1 MEKPSGPGRGRKTN
15 TAKPRRNTGGKVR
28 SNDTKRTDAS
38 PDASSSP
45 FNRTRKFSKD
55 APKSFSPA
63 GPRKSTT
70 GKPYISKDGAP
81 KSFSSAGPRKST
93 TGKPYISK
101 DGAPKSFS
109 SAGPRKPTGGKPYT
123 SEDGVPKKP
132 FGKPAAGSGKPFGK
146 GKPYDREQSF
156 GPRKPGGFT
165 RSYRDR
171 DEKKAGARPKRP
183 ASANQSIGEGI
194 RLNRYLA
201 TAGVCSRR
209 QADELIETGVV
220 KINGVIVTELGT
232 RVKPGDVVL
241 FGDRRV
247 TGEPP
252 VYVLLNKPKD
262 FITTTK
268 DPQNRRTVM
277 ELVSDASPYRLYPVG
292 RLDRGTTGVLLL
304 TNDGAM
310 AEKLAHPA
318 SGIEKIYHATLDQK
332 FTAGDMDAIRRGV
345 NLEDGSVRPDEV
357 DWVTGEDKSHVGIRL
372 HSGRNRVVRRMFEA
386 LGYNVIRLDRVLFA
400 GLTKKGLGRGEYRH
414 LTDTEVNA
422 LKRL

>member
-1 MEKPSGPGRGRKTN
+1 LLENPEVGRSKPNGGNLLALYYLCGKIASMEKPSGPGRGRKTN

-38 PDASSSP
+38 PGASASSSP
-45 FNRTRKFSKD
+45 FNRTRKFTKD
-55 APKSFSPA
+55 APKSFSPS
-63 GPRKSTT
+63 GPRKST
-70 GKPYISKDGAP
+70 
-81 KSFSSAGPRKST
+81 
-93 TGKPYISK
+93 
-101 DGAPKSFS
+101 
-109 SAGPRKPTGGKPYT
+109 GGKPY
-123 SEDGVPKKP
+123 SNEEGAPKKP
-132 FGKPAAGSGKPFGK
+132 FGKPAVPSAKSFGK
-146 GKPYDREQSF
+146 SKPYDREQSF
-156 GPRKPGGFT
+156 GPRKPSGFSK
-165 RSYRDR
+165 SYKGK

-183 ASANQSIGEGI
+183 ASANQTIEEGI

-277 ELVSDASPYRLYPVG
+277 ELVRDASPYRLYPVG

-310 AEKLAHPA
+310 AEKLAHPT
-318 SGIEKIYHATLDQK
+318 SGVEKIYHATLDQK
-332 FTAGDMDAIRRGV
+332 FTAGDMDALRRGV
-345 NLEDGSVRPDEV
+345 ALEDGTVRPDEV

-372 HSGRNRVVRRMFEA
+372 HSGRNRIVRRMFEA
-386 LGYNVIRLDRVLFA
+386 LGYKVVRLDRVLFA

>member
-28 SNDTKRTDAS
+28 SNDAKRPDAS
-38 PDASSSP
+38 PGASSPSSA
-45 FNRTRKFSKD
+45 NRTRKFTKD
-55 APKSFSPA
+55 APKSYASAP
-63 GPRKSTT
+63 PRRNTSVKSQ
-70 GKPYISKDGAP
+70 S
-81 KSFSSAGPRKST
+81 
-93 TGKPYISK
+93 
-101 DGAPKSFS
+101 
-109 SAGPRKPTGGKPYT
+109 
-123 SEDGVPKKP
+123 SEDGTPKRSFSKP
-132 FGKPAAGSGKPFGK
+132 SATGGKPFGK

-156 GPRKPGGFT
+156 GPRKPGGFSK
-165 RSYRDR
+165 SYKGKD
-171 DEKKAGARPKRP
+171 DKKVGARPKRP
-183 ASANQSIGEGI
+183 ASANQTIEEGI

-318 SGIEKIYHATLDQK
+318 SGVEKIYHATLDQK

-345 NLEDGSVRPDEV
+345 TLEDGTIRPDEV
-357 DWVTGEDKSHVGIRL
+357 DWVTGEDKSHVGVRI
-372 HSGRNRVVRRMFEA
+372 HSGRNRIVRRMFEA
-386 LGYNVIRLDRVLFA
+386 LGYKVVRLDRVLFA